1 MADET
6 KRRTILM
13 DTSMILEV
21 EESVIATLNKSAWVF
36 VTDIVLQELDGH
48 KNNANPVVA
57 YKARAFFRRLEK
69 QNQEA
74 LMVLPHHTMVLE
86 KRDTVHQMHLGE
98 TPLYVM
104 VRKPYKSTDS
114 NDSKIIEIARDYG
127 MSLVTFDMAQR
138 VRAMSE
144 GVLIERSE
152 LPKNENTT
160 LRASMQT
167 FLNVSIAL
175 LFFGFFANIVHTLLQ
190 PLKTM
195 DIAQTVEIGLVFGAG
210 ICGVFFVK
218 HLFFDR
224 IRKEGF
230 ERRRMEKTTDWH
242 TNPCDNLLIGNTFY
256 SSIHD

>member
-1 MADET
+1 
-6 KRRTILM
+6 
-13 DTSMILEV
+13 
-21 EESVIATLNKSAWVF
+21 
-36 VTDIVLQELDGH
+36 
-48 KNNANPVVA
+48 
-57 YKARAFFRRLEK
+57 
-69 QNQEA
+69 
-74 LMVLPHHTMVLE
+74 
-86 KRDTVHQMHLGE
+86 
-98 TPLYVM
+98 VM

-160 LRASMQT
+160 LRAGIQM
-167 FLNVSIAL
+167 FLNASIVF
-175 LFFGFFANIVHTLLQ
+175 LFFGFFANIVHTVLQ

-256 SSIHD
+256 SSMHE

>member
-1 MADET
+1 MAHET

-48 KNNANPVVA
+48 KNNANPVIA
-57 YKARAFFRRLEK
+57 YKAREFFRRLGK

-74 LMVLPHHTMVLE
+74 LMVLPHHAMVLE

-98 TPLYVM
+98 TSLYVM
-104 VRKPYKSTDS
+104 VRKPYKSNDS

-144 GVLIERSE
+144 GVLIESLE
-152 LPKNENTT
+152 LPKSKNTT
-160 LRASMQT
+160 LRAGIQT
-167 FLNVSIAL
+167 FLNVSIVF

-190 PLKTM
+190 PLKKM
-195 DIAQTVEIGLVFGAG
+195 DISQTVEIGFVLGAG

-218 HLFFDR
+218 HLLFDSMC
-224 IRKEGF
+224 KEGF
-230 ERRRMEKTTDWH
+230 ERRSMEKTTDWH

-256 SSIHD
+256 SSMHD